1 MHKAVFSQAV
11 TDPGLHRKVCPY
23 NSAYHPLLNFRESSM
38 KHEAAKGRGAT
49 LQIEG
54 RFESETRERVDD
66 GWGAS
71 DADLPPLKTTVTVEQ
86 AKSVIQRHDSPDLP
100 FEQSLNAYRGCEHGC
115 IYCYARPSH
124 GYLNLSPGLDFE
136 TRLFAKPDAA
146 KLLRAEL
153 AKPSY
158 RCSPIALGTNTDPY
172 QPIERDWKITR
183 QILEVLAECG
193 HPLSIV
199 TKSALIERDLDLL
212 AQLARDSLVQV
223 FISVTTLDAELARRM
238 EPRASSPRRRLQAM
252 QTLNEAGV
260 PCGVM
265 VAPVIPFLTD
275 AELEK
280 VLQAAHEHGART
292 AGYTLLRLP
301 YEVKDL
307 FKDWLATHYPL
318 KAQHVMSRLR
328 EMRGG
333 RENDPQFGSRFRGNG
348 LFAELLAQRFR
359 VACER
364 LGFNRES
371 VVLEVSRFK
380 PPSRHGQ
387 MNLF

>member
-1 MHKAVFSQAV
+1 V
-11 TDPGLHRKVCPY
+11 
-23 NSAYHPLLNFRESSM
+23 
-38 KHEAAKGRGAT
+38 KHEVAKGRGAT

-54 RFESETRERVDD
+54 RFENVERERVDD
-66 GWGAS
+66 GWGT
-71 DADLPPLKTTVTVEQ
+71 ADEALPPFRTTVTVEQ

-100 FEQSLNAYRGCEHGC
+100 FDYSLNAYRGCEHGC

-124 GYLNLSPGLDFE
+124 AYMNLSSGLDFE

-153 AKPSY
+153 AKPGY
-158 RCSPIALGTNTDPY
+158 QCSPIALGSNTDPY
-172 QPIERDWKITR
+172 QPIEREWKITR
-183 QILEVLAECG
+183 QILEVLAESK

-212 AQLARDSLVQV
+212 TQLARDHLVQV
-223 FISVTTLDAELARRM
+223 FISVTTLDAELARKM

-252 QTLNEAGV
+252 ARLNEAGV

-265 VAPVIPFLTD
+265 AAPVIPFLTD
-275 AELEK
+275 AELEN
-280 VLQAAHEHGART
+280 VLQAAHGHGARS

-301 YEVKDL
+301 YELKEL

-318 KAQHVMSRLR
+318 KAEHVMSRLR
-328 EMRGG
+328 GMRGG
-333 RENDPQFGSRFRGNG
+333 RENDPEFGSRFRGTG
-348 LFAELLAQRFR
+348 LFADLLEQRFSK
-359 VACER
+359 ACNR
-364 LGFNRES
+364 LGFNVEDAP
-371 VVLEVSRFK
+371 LDTGRFK

-387 MNLF
+387 MDLF